1 MKKIYIGL
9 FILLS
14 SNLIAQEKKSIIY
27 DENAVPRKVA
37 AFNAISVSSAIDLYL
52 TQSNK
57 TEVAVSASNEDIRDH
72 IITEVVGSTL
82 IIRLGEKGTW
92 WSWKKWGNYK
102 TKAYVSIKDIDA
114 ITASGASNIHLVNT
128 LESPKIRIKLMGA
141 SDFRGNINA
150 GVLLYT
156 LSGASDYRGEVS
168 ANSIDIEAN
177 GASHIELSGKVDD
190 LAVEVSGA
198 SDAKLYNL
206 TSKGAILNASG
217 ASHISATVTEILKA
231 SSKGASD
238 IDYKGNP
245 NVKES
250 STAGASNI
258 RHRN

>member
-1 MKKIYIGL
+1 MKKILIAL
-9 FILLS
+9 LILLTG
-14 SNLIAQEKKSIIY
+14 NLIAQEKTSIIY

-128 LESPKIRIKLMGA
+128 LESPKIRIKLSGA

-150 GVLLYT
+150 GVLLYN

-177 GASHIELSGKVDD
+177 GASHIEL
-190 LAVEVSGA
+190 
-198 SDAKLYNL
+198 
-206 TSKGAILNASG
+206 
-217 ASHISATVTEILKA
+217 
-231 SSKGASD
+231 
-238 IDYKGNP
+238 
-245 NVKES
+245 
-250 STAGASNI
+250 
-258 RHRN
+258 